1 MTTNNNIDN
10 FVVVAINNLSNS
22 SSSSSD
28 INYFENYLKNYGK
41 ELDESFTFSFL
52 IDNDNN
58 GNLDNSSPFT
68 TINEINIGF
77 NKSKLLFTPKQFEYM
92 KIHNNV
98 FIENPAPGDWLSFN
112 VNNIEEGLIN
122 LKDKNQRNKED
133 TIKHSIKITEKIPR

>member
-10 FVVVAINNLSNS
+10 FVVVAINSLSNHGGV
-22 SSSSSD
+22 SSSD

-52 IDNDNN
+52 IDNDENSD
-58 GNLDNSSPFT
+58 DNSSPFT

-98 FIENPAPGDWLSFN
+98 FIENPAPGDWFRFS

-133 TIKHSIKITEKIPR
+133 TIKYSTKITEKIPR